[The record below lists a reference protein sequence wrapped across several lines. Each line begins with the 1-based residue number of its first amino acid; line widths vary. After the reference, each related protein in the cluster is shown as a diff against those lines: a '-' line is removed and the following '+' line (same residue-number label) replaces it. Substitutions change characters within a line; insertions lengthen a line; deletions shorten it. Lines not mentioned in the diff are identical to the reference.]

1 MLRDKFWEKYSL
13 NELNSEEWEALCDGC
28 GRCCL
33 VKLQDEETNE
43 ILYTSIS
50 CQLLNPE
57 TCRCSDYKNRMM
69 KVPNCM
75 KLSPTSIT
83 EFGYLPETCAY
94 RKRYEGKPLEDWHP
108 LISKDKNSVHKSGV
122 SVAYKVYPENKIE
135 YDDIQDFIIEFD
147 D

>member
-1 MLRDKFWEKYSL
+1 MIRDKFWEKFKL
-13 NELNSEEWEALCDGC
+13 NELNETEWEALCDGC

-33 VKLQDEETNE
+33 VKLQDEDTNE

-50 CQLLNPE
+50 CKLLDPE
-57 TCRCSDYKNRMM
+57 TCRCTDYKNRMM

-75 KLSPTSIT
+75 KLTPNSIT
-83 EFGYLPETCAY
+83 EFGYLPETCGY
-94 RKRYEGKPLEDWHP
+94 RKVYEGRPLEDWHP
-108 LISKDKNSVHKSGV
+108 LISGDKNSVHKSGV
-122 SVAYKVYPENKIE
+122 SVAYKVYPEHKIE